1 MAKKTSTKSKTSSKT
16 KTISE
21 GRSSAKTA
29 KVTSASPA
37 SKTKSTTRK
46 TVQSKSATS
55 STAAASKP
63 KTSAK
68 ASESKTRSTR
78 PTKSAVATKAGSSS
92 SVETSKFKINYSQAE
107 KSLGDRDP
115 LPEEEL
121 RKIKSGLSKK
131 DLASFRELLMQKRSE
146 LKGDVES
153 LKADAKNIGASISY
167 EHMADTGSDNYEQE
181 FTLGLVE
188 SERQML
194 HEIDDALVR
203 IEKGIYGV
211 CMVTGEPINRA
222 RLEAKPWAKYCIEV
236 AREKER
242 RYATPRFRA

>member
-29 KVTSASPA
+29 KVTSASSA
-37 SKTKSTTRK
+37 SKTKPSTKK
-46 TVQSKSATS
+46 TVKPK
-55 STAAASKP
+55 TAATTTASASKP

-68 ASESKTRSTR
+68 AAETKTRSSSKTS
-78 PTKSAVATKAGSSS
+78 KSAVATKPAAE
-92 SVETSKFKINYSQAE
+92 ETNRFKINYSQTE
-107 KSLGDRDP
+107 SLGDRDP

-131 DLASFRELLMQKRSE
+131 DLAAFRELLMQKRAE

-194 HEIDDALVR
+194 HEIDDALIR
-203 IEKGIYGV
+203 IEKGIYGI
-211 CMVTGEPINRA
+211 CMVTGQPINRA

-242 RYATPRFRA
+242 RHAIPRFRA